1 MKREQLKDEFQRL
14 SDDANFPTAADKRR
28 RGRDFERL
36 IYNLLDNEGLQPNTA
51 FRPNGEEI
59 DGSFILGHSV
69 FLIEAKWHTSEM
81 PASSIYQFKGKVD
94 GKLVG
99 TIGVYL
105 SMSGFSGEAV
115 DALTFGKSI
124 NILLFDNEDFKTC
137 INEVNGFTKVLLE
150 KLRVATEKG
159 TVFFQVKSV
168 AVSSQTFEGKPKVTV
183 SQIDTSTFLTKT
195 DRQKIEQLVFIVE
208 GVSDQQIITALAEKI
223 YLSTNERK
231 QINIVVAGGKYSVAK
246 LANTIK
252 GDLPENSK
260 PVLIVDA
267 DANREET
274 LNLLMQILEDKEIT
288 TIIPDPEIEVWFSK
302 LNIRSRKELRNMVV
316 HNKVSAAKY
325 ISNLIDNLDIEEL
338 KETDNSF
345 RKFYEVLTE

>member
-1 MKREQLKDEFQRL
+1 M
-14 SDDANFPTAADKRR
+14 
-28 RGRDFERL
+28 
-36 IYNLLDNEGLQPNTA
+36 
-51 FRPNGEEI
+51 
-59 DGSFILGHSV
+59 
-69 FLIEAKWHTSEM
+69 
-81 PASSIYQFKGKVD
+81 
-94 GKLVG
+94 
-99 TIGVYL
+99 
-105 SMSGFSGEAV
+105 
-115 DALTFGKSI
+115 
-124 NILLFDNEDFKTC
+124 
-137 INEVNGFTKVLLE
+137 
-150 KLRVATEKG
+150 
-159 TVFFQVKSV
+159 
-168 AVSSQTFEGKPKVTV
+168 
-183 SQIDTSTFLTKT
+183 
-195 DRQKIEQLVFIVE
+195 VFIVE

-252 GDLPENSK
+252 GDLPVNSK

-316 HNKVSAAKY
+316 HNKVAAAKY
-325 ISNLIDNLDIEEL
+325 MSDLIDKLDIELL

>member
-36 IYNLLDNEGLQPNTA
+36 IYNLLDNEGLQQNTA

-69 FLIEAKWHTSEM
+69 FLIEAKWHISEM

-137 INEVNGFTKVLLE
+137 INEENGFTKVLLE

-159 TVFFQVKSV
+159 TVFFQIKSV
-168 AVSSQTFEGKPKVTV
+168 TVSSQTFEGKPKVTV
-183 SQIDTSTFLTKT
+183 SQIDTSSFLTKT
-195 DRQKIEQLVFIVE
+195 DRQKTEQLVFIVE

-288 TIIPDPEIEVWFSK
+288 TIIPDPEIEVWLSR
-302 LNIRSRKELRNMVV
+302 LNIRSRKELRNMTV
-316 HNKVSAAKY
+316 HNKVAAAKY
-325 ISNLIDNLDIEEL
+325 MSDLIDNLDIEEL

-345 RKFYEVLTE
+345 RKFYEALTE